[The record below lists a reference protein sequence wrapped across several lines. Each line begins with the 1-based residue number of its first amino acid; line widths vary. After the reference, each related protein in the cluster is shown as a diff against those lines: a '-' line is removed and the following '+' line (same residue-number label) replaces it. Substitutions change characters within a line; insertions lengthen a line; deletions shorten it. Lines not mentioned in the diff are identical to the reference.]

1 MDAIQPA
8 LRVCQIHLGRACRI
22 DLTGCDL
29 RDGRQPTF
37 RILQPILEFSTV
49 SSIWS

>member
-8 LRVCQIHLGRACRI
+8 LRVCQIHLGRACRL
-22 DLTGCDL
+22 DLSGCDL
-29 RDGRQPTF
+29 RDRGQPAF

-49 SSIWS
+49 SII